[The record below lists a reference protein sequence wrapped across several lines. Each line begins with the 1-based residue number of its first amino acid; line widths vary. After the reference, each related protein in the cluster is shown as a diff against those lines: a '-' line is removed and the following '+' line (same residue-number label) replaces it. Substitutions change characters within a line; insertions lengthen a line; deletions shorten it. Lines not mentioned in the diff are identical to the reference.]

1 MSDGKTQVRLSGFGG
16 QGIILAGEILGMA
29 VTLHE
34 GRNAVLTQSFGPEAR
49 GGACS
54 ADVVVSDAR
63 IYYPCV
69 TVPDV
74 LVLMSEE
81 AARTYGPNAAEGALV
96 LVNEDLVRT
105 VPKRPDL
112 RIHRIPAT
120 RLAEGL
126 GRVMVANI
134 VMLGFITA
142 RAKLVSP
149 DAMKKAL
156 LASVPPGTE
165 KLNENAFRAGYEYEE
180 QLSVIGS
187 R

>member
-1 MSDGKTQVRLSGFGG
+1 MSSAKLQVRLGGFGG
-16 QGIILAGEILGMA
+16 QGIILAGEILGTA

-54 ADVVVSDAR
+54 ADVVVSDGR

-81 AARTYGPNAAEGALV
+81 AARTYGPNTAETALV

-105 VPKRPDL
+105 VPQREGLK
-112 RIHRIPAT
+112 IHHIPAT
-120 RLAEGL
+120 RIAEGL

-134 VMLGFITA
+134 VMLGFVTA
-142 RAKLVSP
+142 LAKLVSSE
-149 DAMKKAL
+149 AMTKAL

-165 KLNENAFRAGYEYEE
+165 KLNLSAFQAGFDHGAK
-180 QLSVIGS
+180 QA
-187 R
+187 